1 MEALIQ
7 DQPNPGVTQ
16 EYPLLTTKKGEVPLW
31 DHPFLKGTKVLPKKY
46 YPYTNLE
53 SVVEHFTRGRLDEK
67 DFTLLKVLGDA
78 ICANENQLRRYLLP
92 IMSSSQTSLRLDR
105 LRRNGF
111 VERWKIRI
119 HGEEDSVK
127 PPAPFTLGMAGFKL
141 LKHYYNS
148 DFFMD
153 ANRWD
158 SLGVGGIKRYV
169 SMNELRCLMAEMNIL
184 KKWKWNPIIATNHQN
199 NRPLGAGIIE
209 FPQGQMNFLIDRVQG
224 TQNYIGYFK
233 ERLFN
238 WKNIYEHYG
247 RIPVSEFPDNT
258 SYIII
263 FASTLSIANHI
274 HQELM
279 LDTFPFNI
287 WVCVEEDV
295 LESGFNTSFYIPNK
309 QDLKRIRLDF

>member
-1 MEALIQ
+1 
-7 DQPNPGVTQ
+7 
-16 EYPLLTTKKGEVPLW
+16 
-31 DHPFLKGTKVLPKKY
+31 
-46 YPYTNLE
+46 
-53 SVVEHFTRGRLDEK
+53 
-67 DFTLLKVLGDA
+67 
-78 ICANENQLRRYLLP
+78 
-92 IMSSSQTSLRLDR
+92 
-105 LRRNGF
+105 
-111 VERWKIRI
+111 
-119 HGEEDSVK
+119 
-127 PPAPFTLGMAGFKL
+127 
-141 LKHYYNS
+141 
-148 DFFMD
+148 
-153 ANRWD
+153 
-158 SLGVGGIKRYV
+158 
-169 SMNELRCLMAEMNIL
+169 
-184 KKWKWNPIIATNHQN
+184 
-199 NRPLGAGIIE
+199 
-209 FPQGQMNFLIDRVQG
+209 MNFLIDRVQG